1 MIGFFVLDVIFNLG
15 LINIEFLFI
24 NYIVKFKI
32 RFFIRYY

>member
-24 NYIVKFKI
+24 NYIDNVNIVKCIGF
-32 RFFIRYY
+32 